1 MNEKYRNSIIEEK
14 NINSNSFI
22 YSNYIKNNKQQQQD
36 YINEENR
43 NPFSTM
49 ANDIIL
55 HKKNFFFDNYNYMK
69 KEGYNNDEGFN
80 NMSQKMKRYKS
91 NYNLNSKYKN
101 FGYNYFPDGNYRS
114 IFSIK

>member
-1 MNEKYRNSIIEEK
+1 
-14 NINSNSFI
+14 
-22 YSNYIKNNKQQQQD
+22 
-36 YINEENR
+36 
-43 NPFSTM
+43 
-49 ANDIIL
+49 
-55 HKKNFFFDNYNYMK
+55 MK